1 MSDSQNNEI
10 DIPEPINKPKGK
22 PTAKAEH
29 PTKKSKVDV
38 QPKPVLSAQ
47 PMSKKSRFEPEAV
60 PVEVPSRGILYKGR
74 VNDEEVANGVIR
86 IRPMT
91 LAEEKIITTD
101 RLIQSGKALDMILEN
116 CVKSDI
122 DSYELLSSD
131 RLYILFYLR
140 GMSYGLEY
148 DFAIRCYHCGFNF
161 EQTIEIDKL
170 PVKTWDD
177 PEDGSEPITMT
188 LPQTG
193 FEVEAHFMRGKDE
206 SRLAEAS
213 REMRNFNQ
221 ADDDIGQAITLL
233 ITQVTTDEGEVLSPR
248 DKIDFINHMPAG
260 DADFFREVLREKDC
274 GIQMLDHIY
283 CPRCNGELE
292 FNVPLGRNF
301 FRRSRR

>member
-1 MSDSQNNEI
+1 MSDSDVSKEI

-22 PTAKAEH
+22 ATAKAGH
-29 PTKKSKVDV
+29 PKSKVDV
-38 QPKPVLSAQ
+38 QPKPV
-47 PMSKKSRFEPEAV
+47 MSTFPPRQKSRFEPEAV
-60 PVEVPSRGILYKGR
+60 PVEVPSRGVLYKG
-74 VNDEEVANGVIR
+74 VVDDEEVANGIIR

-101 RLIQSGKALDMILEN
+101 RLVQQGKALDMILEN
-116 CVKSDI
+116 CVKSNVSPYDLI
-122 DSYELLSSD
+122 SSD

-140 GMSYGLEY
+140 GMSYGLDY
-148 DFAIRCYHCGFNF
+148 DFAIKCYHCGFNF

-170 PVKTWDD
+170 PVRTWD
-177 PEDGSEPITMT
+177 EKGDGVEPITMT

-193 FEVEAHFMRGKDE
+193 FQVEANFMRGSDE

-213 REMRNFNQ
+213 REMKNFNQ
-221 ADDDIGQAITLL
+221 ADDDIGQAMTML
-233 ITQVTTDEGEVLSPR
+233 ITKVTTDEGEVLSPR
-248 DKIDFINHMPAG
+248 DKTDFINHMPAG
-260 DADFFREVLREKDC
+260 DADFFREGLKERDC